1 MNSNHNKLPM
11 SSSEKIIVNPYNANN
26 ILLDKSFI
34 EKVIGYPIKDVSSF
48 QRAFVHKSYTK
59 RIDFSQEENCQK
71 VLADRPSNC
80 LPLFKESNEQIEF
93 FGDSVVGLIVTKYI
107 FLRFNQPEGWSTKM
121 KTKLVN
127 TESLAKFCQYL
138 GLEKYLI
145 ISRHVEERCN
155 GRKNPRILEDLFESF
170 IGALYLEF
178 NKHSVVDSQW
188 NQSIGLG
195 YHICE
200 QLLVSIL
207 EQTVDFTDL
216 IKHDTNYKD
225 QLLRYYQQNYH
236 ITPKYIEVKVEG
248 PSHQRLFTMAVLDKF
263 NNQIAQ
269 GTDRSKKKAEQLAS
283 KEALLYLNALNESD
297 SEESESE

>member
-1 MNSNHNKLPM
+1 MNSDN
-11 SSSEKIIVNPYNANN
+11 SSDKIIVNPYNPNN
-26 ILLDKSFI
+26 VLIDKLFLESL
-34 EKVIGYPIKDVSSF
+34 IGYPIKNFNRF

-71 VLADRPSNC
+71 VLAERPLNC

-93 FGDSVVGLIVTKYI
+93 FGDSVVGLVVTKYI

-127 TESLAKFCQYL
+127 TDSLAKFCKYL

-155 GRKNPRILEDLFESF
+155 GRNNPRILEDLFESF

-178 NKHSVVDSQW
+178 NNHTVYDNKFGG
-188 NQSIGLG
+188 SIGLG

-200 QLLVSIL
+200 LLIVSIL
-207 EQTVDFTDL
+207 EKTVDFTDL

-225 QLLRYYQQNYH
+225 QLLRYYQHNYH

-248 PSHQRLFTMAVLDKF
+248 PSHQRLFTMAVLDRF
-263 NNQIAQ
+263 NNQLAI

-283 KEALLYLNALNESD
+283 KEALLKLDALCDSD
-297 SEESESE
+297 SDESESDIE

>member
-1 MNSNHNKLPM
+1 MNSDNNKFPL

-34 EKVIGYPIKDVSSF
+34 EKVIGYPITDVSSF

-59 RIDFSQEENCQK
+59 RVDFSQEENCQK
-71 VLADRPSNC
+71 VLAERPSNC

-145 ISRHVEERCN
+145 ISR
-155 GRKNPRILEDLFESF
+155 
-170 IGALYLEF
+170 
-178 NKHSVVDSQW
+178 
-188 NQSIGLG
+188 
-195 YHICE
+195 
-200 QLLVSIL
+200 
-207 EQTVDFTDL
+207 
-216 IKHDTNYKD
+216 
-225 QLLRYYQQNYH
+225 
-236 ITPKYIEVKVEG
+236 
-248 PSHQRLFTMAVLDKF
+248 
-263 NNQIAQ
+263 
-269 GTDRSKKKAEQLAS
+269 
-283 KEALLYLNALNESD
+283 
-297 SEESESE
+297 